1 MYECIQELDW
11 IQWTTWLQHFSGV
24 AHELLDERPLSCA
37 YKNFNLHSRH
47 SKKKKKEKKSN
58 PRDINKT
65 NSMLRNITLWSRDR
79 IHLPETKLCFFLFLF
94 TRQSWALK
102 IDQAKNFFEQS
113 YFYLKKKQT
122 KKTLECNV
130 YFRILSTLNASQI
143 SRAILWRANEIHP
156 WLSKPLL
163 RPSCPSLF
171 TREKRENPQK
181 RNGRSRI
188 NTRASTRRDRYIYI
202 HIYIYT

>member
-1 MYECIQELDW
+1 MN
-11 IQWTTWLQHFSGV
+11 V
-24 AHELLDERPLSCA
+24 
-37 YKNFNLHSRH
+37 YKNWIEYNGQHDCNIFRVLHTSCSMNDRYPAH
-47 SKKKKKEKKSN
+47 IKISIYILAIAKKKKEKKSN

-171 TREKRENPQK
+171 TREKRGNFWL
-181 RNGRSRI
+181 
-188 NTRASTRRDRYIYI
+188 
-202 HIYIYT
+202 